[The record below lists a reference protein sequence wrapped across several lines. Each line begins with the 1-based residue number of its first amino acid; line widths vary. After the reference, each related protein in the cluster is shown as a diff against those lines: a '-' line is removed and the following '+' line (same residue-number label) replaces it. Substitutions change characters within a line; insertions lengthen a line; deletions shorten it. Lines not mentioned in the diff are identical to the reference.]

1 MSQDKALLKL
11 ESLFKEEQWGRIEP
25 KDVNISK
32 FKTLDDLFNSFLSA
46 GLMDEAVEYCREHI
60 RKHED
65 SIVAAYL
72 LGLFGYHSGKIED
85 LAELRKLVDVFIASQ
100 KWAVVEVLSEKILE
114 YGEDSSVL
122 RAFAVSLERL
132 GRFRE
137 AIPVLEN
144 LLKINRFDTEVAR
157 KLAMALIDKSPE
169 KSVYYMKLAI
179 EGFIKKKEYDSVPE
193 LWAKLVQIA
202 WQDTT
207 FFERAERMLVDGK
220 QQELAAS
227 LLKNLLN
234 KYRETNNLDESI
246 AILKKI
252 LLYKPDDTQ
261 MRRDLVKLYKDKYG
275 SHSQFEQF
283 LRLSKLNN
291 FKVHIKF
298 AIQDFEN
305 YIIFDVDNYAF
316 HNSWKTG
323 KIKSIDSENV
333 VVNFRNKEE
342 HQMSIKMALQS
353 LAPIQSDHLYAM
365 EYEDPDG
372 LKKMFEDDFLD
383 FFEILIKSYGNEI
396 HLSDIKHEIVS
407 RYIDEKNWA
416 KWWSKARTQIR
427 KSPIFGVSEK
437 KKDIIFMRE
446 KPVTYVEEL
455 LDKFLGTGSFSAK
468 LDVAVEFCNNI
479 DSKGG
484 ATVAHFFV
492 DYFIDETKGSSN
504 TRLIL
509 SYLILN
515 DLVRLFGQSK
525 VNLEP
530 IREKVVNFI
539 KTADEL
545 PLVSMKIGSYD
556 YKKDFVN
563 LIEKAREDWPHIISE
578 ILFETPVRI
587 HRYIF
592 NMLLRA
598 RAYNEINNFI
608 DRAITGAR
616 QFPDIFL
623 WVAKSLFNRLWD
635 YEWLDY
641 SKGNLSIIFFRLMND
656 LKKIESEGSRL
667 KNQALDII
675 FANDSQ
681 VMREIVKESD
691 KSFLGRAY
699 DIFSNLPYIEDS
711 QSEKFL
717 SIIKEKFPDFVLGQT
732 ASDMPEQLVETF
744 IVTQNGY
751 DRKKAEL
758 DNMTSV
764 EMTQLSKELAK
775 VSEVTGDPRENVEY
789 NTLLEKQAILKMAIS
804 KLDEEIKKATILDP
818 NKINTDSVS
827 VGTKV
832 SFVNNSTNELRVYT
846 ILGPW
851 DADFE
856 KKILSYRS
864 PIAGAI
870 LNKKPGE
877 EFILNVDD
885 AEETFTIKSVEK
897 AD

>member
-25 KDVNISK
+25 KDVNISR
-32 FKTLDDLFNSFLSA
+32 FKILDDLFNSLLSA
-46 GLMDEAVEYCREHI
+46 GLMNEAVEYCREHI
-60 RKHED
+60 GKHED
-65 SIVAAYL
+65 SITAAYL

-85 LAELRKLVDVFIASQ
+85 SAELRKLVDVFIANQ

-132 GRFRE
+132 GRSKE
-137 AIPVLEN
+137 AVPVLEN
-144 LLKINRFDTEVAR
+144 LLKINRFDTEVAK
-157 KLAMALIDKSPE
+157 KLAMALLDKSPE
-169 KSVYYMKLAI
+169 KSIHYMKLAI
-179 EGFIKKKEYDSVPE
+179 EGFIKKKEYDSIPE
-193 LWAKLVQIA
+193 LWAKLVQIS

-227 LLKNLLN
+227 LLKNLFV
-234 KYRETNNLDESI
+234 KYREAEDLDESI
-246 AILKKI
+246 EILKKI
-252 LLYKPDDTQ
+252 LLYKSDDAQ
-261 MRRDLVKLYKDKYG
+261 ARRDLVKLYKDKYG
-275 SHSQFEQF
+275 GHSQFEQF

-291 FKVHIKF
+291 FKTPIKF

-305 YIIFDVDNYAF
+305 YIIFDVGNYAF

-333 VVNFRNKEE
+333 VVNFINKEE

-353 LAPIQSDHLYAM
+353 LTPIQSDHLYAM
-365 EYEDPDG
+365 EYEDAG
-372 LKKMFEDDFLD
+372 ELKKIFESDFLD
-383 FFEILIKSYGNEI
+383 FFEILIRSYGGEI
-396 HLSDIKHEIVS
+396 HLSDIKHEIIS
-407 RYIDEKNWA
+407 RYIDEKSWA
-416 KWWSKARTQIR
+416 KWWSKARTQIK

-437 KKDIIFMRE
+437 KKDIIFIRE

-455 LDKFLGTGSFSAK
+455 LDKFLGTDSFSIK
-468 LDVAVEFCNNI
+468 LDIAIEFCNNI
-479 DSKGG
+479 DSNGG
-484 ATVAHFFV
+484 SPVAHFLV
-492 DYFIDETKGSSN
+492 DYFMDETKGSSN

-530 IREKVVNFI
+530 IREKIINFI

-545 PLVSMKIGSYD
+545 PLISMKINSYD

-563 LIEKAREDWPHIISE
+563 LIEKAREDWPRIVSE
-578 ILFETPVRI
+578 LLFETPVRI

-592 NMLLRA
+592 NMLLRV
-598 RAYNEINNFI
+598 RSYNEINNFI

-616 QFPDIFL
+616 QSPDIFL
-623 WVAKSLFNRLWD
+623 WVAKNLFNRLWD

-641 SKGNLSIIFFRLMND
+641 SKDNVIITFFRLMND

-667 KNQALDII
+667 KNQSLDII

-681 VMREIVKESD
+681 VLREIVKTSG
-691 KSFLGRAY
+691 KPFLGRAY

-717 SIIKEKFPDFVLGQT
+717 SIIKEGFPDFVGEQA

-744 IVTQNGY
+744 IVTRQGY

-758 DNMTSV
+758 DNMASV

-775 VSEVTGDPRENVEY
+775 VSEVTGDTRENFEY
-789 NTLLEKQAILKMAIS
+789 NALIEKQAILKMAIS
-804 KLDEEIKKATILDP
+804 KLDEEIKRATILDP
-818 NKINTDSVS
+818 DKISTDSVS

-832 SFVNNSTNELRVYT
+832 SFTSNSTNELRVYT

-856 KKILSYRS
+856 KNILSYRS

-877 EFILNVDD
+877 EFVLRVNDED
-885 AEETFTIKSVEK
+885 ETFTITAIEK
-897 AD
+897 TE